1 MEQLVGKNKDILLN
15 GTNMDIIDFI
25 GAIEKMLL
33 KYEWPHIE
41 QISAEFDSRLRCVN
55 AFWNTLNY

>member
-1 MEQLVGKNKDILLN
+1 MIKVYIGERNMEQLVGKNKDILLN

-33 KYEWPHIE
+33 KYE
-41 QISAEFDSRLRCVN
+41 
-55 AFWNTLNY
+55 